1 MHHLIHVDTMITAG
15 TTQFFKPC
23 ACIHRIHRFAILA
36 PSSELSLPRACWESS
51 PAFTGGNVSLREL
64 KLKCLSKSRCLG
76 KEGEGRL
83 KSCDVGDTAREEE
96 ALCGGVRSHRWLSE
110 FSSRCL
116 LGVGAIICGWS
127 DSGETAWEYTCDLDS
142 LERIEVVRSLGR
154 NLVPSSRSGKPSI
167 MHALRKDVELIFIFE
182 EHVQS

>member
-1 MHHLIHVDTMITAG
+1 MHHLIHVDTTIAAG

-36 PSSELSLPRACWESS
+36 PSSEPSFPLAFWESS
-51 PAFTGGNVSLREL
+51 PRFTDGNVSLREA
-64 KLKCLSKSRCLG
+64 KLKCLSKSRRLG

-83 KSCDVGDTAREEE
+83 KSCVVGDTAREVE
-96 ALCGGVRSHRWLSE
+96 ALCGGVRSQRWLSE

-116 LGVGAIICGWS
+116 LGVGAMICGWS
-127 DSGETAWEYTCDLDS
+127 DSGETAWAYACGLGS
-142 LERIEVVRSLGR
+142 LERIEVVRNLGR

-167 MHALRKDVELIFIFE
+167 MHALRKNVGKFELIC
-182 EHVQS
+182 